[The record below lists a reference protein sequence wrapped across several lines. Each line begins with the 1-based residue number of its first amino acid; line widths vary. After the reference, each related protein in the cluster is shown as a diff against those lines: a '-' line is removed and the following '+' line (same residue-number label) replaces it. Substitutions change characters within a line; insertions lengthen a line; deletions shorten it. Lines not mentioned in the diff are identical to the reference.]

1 MAKNYKN
8 IWSDEDISQKE
19 IQGNFIF
26 VKGVER

>member
-8 IWSDEDISQKE
+8 IWSDEDINQKE